1 MSNISDINDR
11 IRRSRLGSG
20 VWSVD
25 WTPYYYITPL
35 VLIYLAFLAFP
46 VGYAL
51 LISFQDFTTVTNN
64 EWVGLENYAN
74 ILTDSRFYNALTNTA
89 LYAVGTVV
97 LPIVIGLAMALVL
110 NDERVK
116 GNTLFRGM
124 IFLPY
129 VVPIVVVG
137 VLFGWVFTEFG
148 IVNALLSQAGLIAGP
163 VPWLSR
169 SNYAMPTLIV
179 LATWR
184 GVGFNMVI
192 FLAGLQS
199 IPDEIYEAAR
209 IQGKSRW
216 KMFRS
221 LTLPLLKPSL
231 TIAIILGALAALRGF
246 AEIWVM
252 TQGGPSGATSTL
264 GVYFYREA
272 FIQNNFGKGAA
283 IGFIM
288 FVIALVL
295 SVLIVWYSEDKSNGD

>member
-1 MSNISDINDR
+1 MSTITKINER
-11 IRRSRLGSG
+11 INQSRLGS
-20 VWSVD
+20 SVQGID
-25 WTPYYYITPL
+25 WTPYYYVIPL
-35 VLIYLAFLAFP
+35 MVVYLAFLAFP
-46 VGYAL
+46 VIYAL
-51 LISFQDFTTVTNN
+51 LISFQDFTTVTNT
-64 EWVGLENYAN
+64 EWVGLENYVRVLN
-74 ILTDSRFYNALTNTA
+74 DSRFYTALTNTVF
-89 LYAVGTVV
+89 YAVGTVV
-97 LPIVIGLAMALVL
+97 LPLVIGLAMALVL

-116 GNTLFRGM
+116 GNTIFRGL

-137 VLFGWVFTEFG
+137 ILFGWVFTEFG
-148 IVNALLSQAGLIAGP
+148 IVNALLSQAGLIPRP

-169 SNYAMPTLIV
+169 GEYAMPTVIV

-184 GVGFNMVI
+184 GIGFNMVI

-216 KMFRS
+216 RMFRS
-221 LTLPLLKPSL
+221 LTLPLLKPSV
-231 TIAIILGALAALRGF
+231 TIAVILGALAALRGF

-252 TQGGPSGATSTL
+252 TRGGPSGATTTL

-272 FIQNNFGKGAA
+272 FINNNFGKGSA

-288 FVIALVL
+288 FIIALTL
-295 SVLIVWYSEDKSNGD
+295 SVLIVRYSEDNTNGD

>member
-1 MSNISDINDR
+1 MSTISDINNW
-11 IRRSRLGSG
+11 IRRSRLGS
-20 VWSVD
+20 SVGKID
-25 WTPYYYITPL
+25 WTPYYYVTPL
-35 VLIYLAFLAFP
+35 MLVYLAFLAFP
-46 VGYAL
+46 VVYAL
-51 LISFQDFTTVTNN
+51 LISFQDFTTVTNT
-64 EWVGLENYAN
+64 EWVGIENYADV
-74 ILTDSRFYNALTNTA
+74 LTDSRFYTALRNTA

-97 LPIVIGLAMALVL
+97 LPIVIGLTIAIVL
-110 NDERVK
+110 NNEQVK
-116 GNTLFRGM
+116 GNTFFRGM

-137 VLFGWVFTEFG
+137 ILFGWLSTEFG
-148 IVNALLSQAGLIAGP
+148 IINALLSQAGLIASP
-163 VPWLSR
+163 IPWLSR
-169 SNYAMPTLIV
+169 SQYAMPTVIV

-216 KMFRS
+216 QMFRS
-221 LTLPLLKPSL
+221 LTLPLLKPSI
-231 TIAIILGALAALRGF
+231 TIAVILGALAALRGF

-252 TQGGPSGATSTL
+252 TQGGPSGATTTL

-272 FIQNNFGKGAA
+272 FIQNNFGKGSA

-288 FVIALVL
+288 FVIALAL
-295 SVLIVWYSEDKSNGD
+295 SVLIVRYSEDENGD